1 MDKITKLLFEMR
13 DEKFRD
19 FTSQLIPGV
28 DKELIIGVR
37 VPEIRRLAK
46 ALSADERKK
55 FISELPHKYHEEN
68 LLHGAIL
75 QLIKNDI
82 GEVISETE
90 KFLPYIDN
98 WAVCDM
104 SQSKLLGKYPDM
116 VFGKACEW
124 AKSEKTYT
132 VRFAIDVLLQ
142 FFLDENFKP
151 EVFSLA
157 ESIVSEEYYINMALA
172 WFWSFALIK
181 RYDEVIPIIES
192 KRLPAFV
199 HNKAIQKARESYRIS
214 DERKEYLKTLKIK

>member
-1 MDKITKLLFEMR
+1 MDKITTLLFEMR

-19 FTSQLIPGV
+19 FTSKLIPGV
-28 DKELIIGVR
+28 DKDLIIGVR

-142 FFLDENFKP
+142 FFLDENFKS

-181 RYDEVIPIIES
+181 RYDEALPIC
-192 KRLPAFV
+192 RNAFR
-199 HNKAIQKARESYRIS
+199 HSFITRRYRRRAKAIA
-214 DERKEYLKTLKIK
+214 

>member
-1 MDKITKLLFEMR
+1 MR

-19 FTSQLIPGV
+19 FTSKLIPNV

-37 VPEIRRLAK
+37 VPDIRRLAK
-46 ALSADERKK
+46 SLSEEERKK
-55 FISELPHKYHEEN
+55 FISGLPHKYHEEN
-68 LLHGAIL
+68 LLHGVML

-82 GEVISETE
+82 GEVITETE

-98 WAVCDM
+98 WAVCDI
-104 SQSKLLGKYPDM
+104 SQSKLLERYPDV
-116 VFGKACEW
+116 VFGKVSEW

-142 FFLDENFKP
+142 FFLDENFTP
-151 EVFSLA
+151 EVFALA
-157 ESIVSEEYYINMALA
+157 KSIVSDEYYVNMALA

-181 RYDEVIPIIES
+181 RYEETLPIIES
-192 KRLPAFV
+192 ERLPEFV

-214 DERKEYLKTLKIK
+214 DERKQYLNTFKIK

>member
-1 MDKITKLLFEMR
+1 MR

-19 FTSQLIPGV
+19 FTSKLIPGV

-46 ALSADERKK
+46 TLSADERKK

-181 RYDEVIPIIES
+181 RYDEALPIIES

>member
-1 MDKITKLLFEMR
+1 MR

-19 FTSQLIPGV
+19 FTSKLIPNV

-37 VPEIRRLAK
+37 VPDIRRLAK
-46 ALSADERKK
+46 SLSEEERKK
-55 FISELPHKYHEEN
+55 FISGLPHKYHEEN
-68 LLHGAIL
+68 LLHGVMI

-82 GEVISETE
+82 GEVITETE

-98 WAVCDM
+98 WAVCDI
-104 SQSKLLGKYPDM
+104 SQSKLLERYPDV
-116 VFGKACEW
+116 VFGKVSEW

-142 FFLDENFKP
+142 FFLDENFTP
-151 EVFSLA
+151 EVFALA
-157 ESIVSEEYYINMALA
+157 KSIVSDEYYVNMALA

-181 RYDEVIPIIES
+181 RYEETLPIIES
-192 KRLPAFV
+192 ERLPEFV

-214 DERKEYLKTLKIK
+214 DERKQYLNTLKIK

>member
-1 MDKITKLLFEMR
+1 MR

-19 FTSQLIPGV
+19 FTSKLIPGV

-98 WAVCDM
+98 WAVCYM

-142 FFLDENFKP
+142 FFLDENFKS

-181 RYDEVIPIIES
+181 RYDEALPIIES

-214 DERKEYLKTLKIK
+214 DERK

>member
-19 FTSQLIPGV
+19 FTSKLIPGV

-55 FISELPHKYHEEN
+55 FLSELPHKYHEEN

-104 SQSKLLGKYPDM
+104 SQSKLLGKYPDI

-142 FFLDENFKP
+142 FFLDENFKS

-181 RYDEVIPIIES
+181 RYDEALPIIES

-214 DERKEYLKTLKIK
+214 DGRKQYLNTLKIK

>member
-1 MDKITKLLFEMR
+1 MDKIINALFEMR

-19 FTSQLIPGV
+19 FTSKLIPNI

-37 VPEIRRLAK
+37 VPDIRRLAK
-46 ALSADERKK
+46 SLSEEERKK
-55 FISELPHKYHEEN
+55 FISGLPHKYHEEN
-68 LLHGAIL
+68 LLHGVML

-82 GEVISETE
+82 GEVITETE

-98 WAVCDM
+98 WAVCDI
-104 SQSKLLGKYPDM
+104 SQSKLLERYPDV
-116 VFGKACEW
+116 VFGKVSEW

-142 FFLDENFKP
+142 FFLDENFTP
-151 EVFSLA
+151 EVFALA
-157 ESIVSEEYYINMALA
+157 KSIVSDEYYVNMALA

-181 RYDEVIPIIES
+181 RYEETLPIIES
-192 KRLPAFV
+192 ERLPEFV

-214 DERKEYLKTLKIK
+214 DERKQYLNTFKIK

>member
-1 MDKITKLLFEMR
+1 MR

-19 FTSQLIPGV
+19 FTSKLIPDV

-181 RYDEVIPIIES
+181 RYDEAIPIIES

>member
-19 FTSQLIPGV
+19 FTSKLIPGV

-104 SQSKLLGKYPDM
+104 SQSKLLGKYPD
-116 VFGKACEW
+116 
-124 AKSEKTYT
+124 SS
-132 VRFAIDVLLQ
+132 D
-142 FFLDENFKP
+142 
-151 EVFSLA
+151 
-157 ESIVSEEYYINMALA
+157 IVSMISIASISPAISEE
-172 WFWSFALIK
+172 
-181 RYDEVIPIIES
+181 E
-192 KRLPAFV
+192 
-199 HNKAIQKARESYRIS
+199 
-214 DERKEYLKTLKIK
+214 

>member
-1 MDKITKLLFEMR
+1 MR

-19 FTSQLIPGV
+19 FTSKLIPGV
-28 DKELIIGVR
+28 EKELIIGVR

-55 FISELPHKYHEEN
+55 FLSELPHKYHEEN

-142 FFLDENFKP
+142 FFLDENFKS

-181 RYDEVIPIIES
+181 RYDEALPIIES

>member
-19 FTSQLIPGV
+19 FTSKLIPGV

-68 LLHGAIL
+68 LLQGAIL

-142 FFLDENFKP
+142 FFLDENFKS

-181 RYDEVIPIIES
+181 RYDEALPIIES

>member
-1 MDKITKLLFEMR
+1 MDKIINALFEMR

-19 FTSQLIPGV
+19 FTSKLIPNV

-37 VPEIRRLAK
+37 VPDIRRLAK
-46 ALSADERKK
+46 SLSEEERKK
-55 FISELPHKYHEEN
+55 FISGLPHKYHEEN
-68 LLHGAIL
+68 LLHGVML

-82 GEVISETE
+82 GEVITETE

-98 WAVCDM
+98 WAVCDI
-104 SQSKLLGKYPDM
+104 SQSKLLERYPDV
-116 VFGKACEW
+116 VFGKVSEW

-142 FFLDENFKP
+142 FFLDENFTP
-151 EVFSLA
+151 EVFALA
-157 ESIVSEEYYINMALA
+157 KSIVSDEYYVNMALA

-181 RYDEVIPIIES
+181 RYEETLPIIES
-192 KRLPAFV
+192 ERLPEFV

-214 DERKEYLKTLKIK
+214 DERKQYLNTFKIK

>member
-1 MDKITKLLFEMR
+1 MR

-19 FTSQLIPGV
+19 FTSKLIPGV

-181 RYDEVIPIIES
+181 RYEEALPIIES
-192 KRLPAFV
+192 KRLRAFV

>member
-1 MDKITKLLFEMR
+1 MDKIINALFEMR

-19 FTSQLIPGV
+19 FTSKLIPNV

-37 VPEIRRLAK
+37 VPDIRRLAK
-46 ALSADERKK
+46 SLSEEERKK
-55 FISELPHKYHEEN
+55 FISGLPHKYHEEN
-68 LLHGAIL
+68 MLHGVML

-82 GEVISETE
+82 GEVITETE

-98 WAVCDM
+98 WAVCDI
-104 SQSKLLGKYPDM
+104 SQSKLLERYPDV
-116 VFGKACEW
+116 VFGKVSEW

-142 FFLDENFKP
+142 FFLDENFTP
-151 EVFSLA
+151 EVFALA
-157 ESIVSEEYYINMALA
+157 KSIASDEYYVNMALA

-181 RYDEVIPIIES
+181 RYEETLPIIES
-192 KRLPAFV
+192 ERLPEFV

-214 DERKEYLKTLKIK
+214 DERKQYLNTLKIK

>member
-1 MDKITKLLFEMR
+1 MR

-19 FTSQLIPGV
+19 FTSKLIPGV

-68 LLHGAIL
+68 LLQGAIL

-142 FFLDENFKP
+142 FFLDENFKS

-181 RYDEVIPIIES
+181 RYDEALPIIES

>member
-1 MDKITKLLFEMR
+1 MR

-19 FTSQLIPGV
+19 FTSKLIPGV

-116 VFGKACEW
+116 VFGKTCEW

>member
-1 MDKITKLLFEMR
+1 MR

-19 FTSQLIPGV
+19 FTSKLIPNI

-37 VPEIRRLAK
+37 VPDIRRLAK
-46 ALSADERKK
+46 SLSEEERKK

-68 LLHGAIL
+68 MLHGVML

-82 GEVISETE
+82 GEVITETE

-98 WAVCDM
+98 WAVCDI
-104 SQSKLLGKYPDM
+104 SQSKLLERYPDV
-116 VFGKACEW
+116 VFGKVSEW

-142 FFLDENFKP
+142 FFLDENFTP
-151 EVFSLA
+151 EVFALA
-157 ESIVSEEYYINMALA
+157 KSIVSDEYYVNMALA

-181 RYDEVIPIIES
+181 RYEETLPIIES
-192 KRLPAFV
+192 ERLPEFV

-214 DERKEYLKTLKIK
+214 DERKQYLNTLKIK

>member
-1 MDKITKLLFEMR
+1 MR

-19 FTSQLIPGV
+19 FTSKLIPGV

-98 WAVCDM
+98 CAVCDM

-142 FFLDENFKP
+142 FFLDENFKS

-181 RYDEVIPIIES
+181 RYDEALPIIES

>member
-1 MDKITKLLFEMR
+1 MNKITKLLFEMR

-19 FTSQLIPGV
+19 FTSKLIPGV

-46 ALSADERKK
+46 PLSADERKK
-55 FISELPHKYHEEN
+55 FLSELPHKYHEEN

-104 SQSKLLGKYPDM
+104 SQSKLFGKYPDM

-181 RYDEVIPIIES
+181 RYDEALPIIES

>member
-1 MDKITKLLFEMR
+1 MDKIINALFEMR

-19 FTSQLIPGV
+19 FTSKLIPNI

-37 VPEIRRLAK
+37 VPDIRRLAK
-46 ALSADERKK
+46 SLSEEERKK

-68 LLHGAIL
+68 MLHGVML

-82 GEVISETE
+82 GEVITETE

-98 WAVCDM
+98 WAVCDI
-104 SQSKLLGKYPDM
+104 SQSKLLERYPDV
-116 VFGKACEW
+116 VFGKVSEW
-124 AKSEKTYT
+124 AKSGKTYM

-142 FFLDENFKP
+142 FFLDENFTP
-151 EVFSLA
+151 EVFALA
-157 ESIVSEEYYINMALA
+157 KSIVSDEYYVNMALA

-181 RYDEVIPIIES
+181 RYEETLPIIES
-192 KRLPAFV
+192 ERLPEFV

-214 DERKEYLKTLKIK
+214 DERKQYLNTLKIK

>member
-1 MDKITKLLFEMR
+1 MDKITKSLFEMQ
-13 DEKFRD
+13 DKKFRD
-19 FTSQLIPGV
+19 FTSKLIPNV
-28 DKELIIGVR
+28 DKELVIGVR
-37 VPEIRRLAK
+37 VPDIRRLAK
-46 ALSADERKK
+46 TLSDDDRKK
-55 FISELPHKYHEEN
+55 FLSELPHKYHEEN

-75 QLIKNDI
+75 QLIKSDI

-124 AKSEKTYT
+124 AKGEKTYT

-151 EVFSLA
+151 EVLFLA

-181 RYDEVIPIIES
+181 RYDETIPIIES
-192 KRLPAFV
+192 RRLPAFV

>member
-1 MDKITKLLFEMR
+1 MR

-19 FTSQLIPGV
+19 FTSKLIPGV

-37 VPEIRRLAK
+37 VPEIRRLARP
-46 ALSADERKK
+46 LSADERKK
-55 FISELPHKYHEEN
+55 FLSELPHKYHEEN

-181 RYDEVIPIIES
+181 RYDEAFPIIES

>member
-19 FTSQLIPGV
+19 FTSKLIPGV

-46 ALSADERKK
+46 TLSADERKK

-181 RYDEVIPIIES
+181 RYDEALPIIES

>member
-19 FTSQLIPGV
+19 FTSKLIPGV

-46 ALSADERKK
+46 PLSADERKK
-55 FISELPHKYHEEN
+55 FLSELPHKYHEEN

-181 RYDEVIPIIES
+181 RYDEALPIIES
-192 KRLPAFV
+192 KRLPSFV
-199 HNKAIQKARESYRIS
+199 HNKAIQKSRESYRIS

>member
-1 MDKITKLLFEMR
+1 MNKITKLLFEMR

-19 FTSQLIPGV
+19 FTSKLIPGV

-46 ALSADERKK
+46 TLSADERKK
-55 FISELPHKYHEEN
+55 FLSELPHKYHEEN

-142 FFLDENFKP
+142 FFLDENFKS

>member
-1 MDKITKLLFEMR
+1 MR

-19 FTSQLIPGV
+19 FTSKLIPNV

-37 VPEIRRLAK
+37 MPDIRRLAK
-46 ALSADERKK
+46 SLSEEERKK
-55 FISELPHKYHEEN
+55 FISGLPHKYHEEN
-68 LLHGAIL
+68 LLHGVML

-82 GEVISETE
+82 GEVITETE

-98 WAVCDM
+98 WAVCDI
-104 SQSKLLGKYPDM
+104 SQSKLLERYPDV
-116 VFGKACEW
+116 VFGKVSEW

-142 FFLDENFKP
+142 FFLDENFTP
-151 EVFSLA
+151 EVFALA
-157 ESIVSEEYYINMALA
+157 KSIVSDEYYVNMALA

-181 RYDEVIPIIES
+181 RYEETLPIIES
-192 KRLPAFV
+192 ERLPEFV

-214 DERKEYLKTLKIK
+214 DERKQYLNTLKIK

>member
-1 MDKITKLLFEMR
+1 MR

-19 FTSQLIPGV
+19 FTSKLIPNI

-37 VPEIRRLAK
+37 VPDIRRLAK
-46 ALSADERKK
+46 SLSEEERKK
-55 FISELPHKYHEEN
+55 FISGLPHKYHEEN
-68 LLHGAIL
+68 MLHGVML

-82 GEVISETE
+82 GEVITETE

-98 WAVCDM
+98 WAVCDI
-104 SQSKLLGKYPDM
+104 SQSKLLERYPDV
-116 VFGKACEW
+116 VFGKVSEW

-142 FFLDENFKP
+142 FFLDENFTP
-151 EVFSLA
+151 EVFALA
-157 ESIVSEEYYINMALA
+157 KSIVSDEYYVNMALA

-181 RYDEVIPIIES
+181 RYEETLPIIES
-192 KRLPAFV
+192 ERLPEFV

-214 DERKEYLKTLKIK
+214 DERKQYLNTFKIK

>member
-19 FTSQLIPGV
+19 FTSKLIPGV

-37 VPEIRRLAK
+37 VPEIHRLAK
-46 ALSADERKK
+46 PLSADERKK
-55 FISELPHKYHEEN
+55 FLSELPHKYHEEN

-181 RYDEVIPIIES
+181 RYDEALPIIES

>member
-1 MDKITKLLFEMR
+1 MR

-19 FTSQLIPGV
+19 FTSKLIPGV

-132 VRFAIDVLLQ
+132 VRFAINVLLQ
-142 FFLDENFKP
+142 FFLDENFKS

-181 RYDEVIPIIES
+181 RYDEALPIIES

>member
-1 MDKITKLLFEMR
+1 MDKIINALFEMR

-19 FTSQLIPGV
+19 FTSKLIPNI

-37 VPEIRRLAK
+37 VPDIRRLAK
-46 ALSADERKK
+46 SLSEEERKK
-55 FISELPHKYHEEN
+55 FISGLPHKYHEEN
-68 LLHGAIL
+68 MLHGVML

-82 GEVISETE
+82 GEVITETE

-98 WAVCDM
+98 WAVCDI
-104 SQSKLLGKYPDM
+104 SQSKLLERYPDV
-116 VFGKACEW
+116 VFGKVSEW

-142 FFLDENFKP
+142 FFLDENFTP
-151 EVFSLA
+151 EVFALA
-157 ESIVSEEYYINMALA
+157 KSIVSDEYYVNMALA

-181 RYDEVIPIIES
+181 RYEETLPIIES
-192 KRLPAFV
+192 ERLPEFV

-214 DERKEYLKTLKIK
+214 DERKQYLNTFKIK

>member
-1 MDKITKLLFEMR
+1 MR

-19 FTSQLIPGV
+19 FTSKLIPGV

-124 AKSEKTYT
+124 ANSEKTYT

-142 FFLDENFKP
+142 FFLDENFKS

-181 RYDEVIPIIES
+181 RYDEALPIIES

>member
-1 MDKITKLLFEMR
+1 MR

-19 FTSQLIPGV
+19 FTSKLIPNI

-37 VPEIRRLAK
+37 VPDIRRLAK
-46 ALSADERKK
+46 SLSEEERKK
-55 FISELPHKYHEEN
+55 FISGLPHKYHEEN
-68 LLHGAIL
+68 LLHGVMI

-82 GEVISETE
+82 GEVITETE

-98 WAVCDM
+98 WAVCDI
-104 SQSKLLGKYPDM
+104 SQSKLLERYPDV
-116 VFGKACEW
+116 VFGKVSEW

-142 FFLDENFKP
+142 FFLDENFTP
-151 EVFSLA
+151 EVFALA
-157 ESIVSEEYYINMALA
+157 KSIASDEYYVNMALA

-181 RYDEVIPIIES
+181 RYEETLPIIES
-192 KRLPAFV
+192 ERLPEFV

-214 DERKEYLKTLKIK
+214 DERKQYLNTLKIK

>member
-19 FTSQLIPGV
+19 FTSKLIPGV

-37 VPEIRRLAK
+37 VPEIRRLARP
-46 ALSADERKK
+46 LSADERKK
-55 FISELPHKYHEEN
+55 FLSELPHKYHEEN

-181 RYDEVIPIIES
+181 RYDEALPIIES